1 MYYSTFYFS
10 LNNNILVCWL
20 KKTKIHKWW
29 HWCFRQA
36 LSQVYKT
43 TQSENGQPEQVSLQ
57 SQVAC
62 VSYSHWTATDNKFYS
77 SVVLYIYNYQKHQT
91 DKSPITDVKTKQP
104 IDWWQLSSKNL
115 TVSKIRQR
123 HDTEPCG
130 LSHTSTQVDL
140 ADGQKL
146 GHWSVKTVRRAG
158 RLEIRVE
165 FGTQLTQY
173 SGYVLTSDWVWLIQ
187 L

>member
-1 MYYSTFYFS
+1 MVNQNRSHFS
-10 LNNNILVCWL
+10 HRSPVC
-20 KKTKIHKWW
+20 
-29 HWCFRQA
+29 
-36 LSQVYKT
+36 
-43 TQSENGQPEQVSLQ
+43 P
-57 SQVAC
+57 
-62 VSYSHWTATDNKFYS
+62 TATELLLTMS
-77 SVVLYIYNYQKHQT
+77 SIVLLLYIYIYNYQKHQT

-104 IDWWQLSSKNL
+104 IDWWQLSFKNL

-173 SGYVLTSDWVWLIQ
+173 SGYVLTSDWV
-187 L
+187 